1 MIYRSLTQLISVLL
15 IALGVTMLVVTLWH
29 GVGVGLVLGALF
41 VVAGAG
47 RLYVLR
53 RREP

>member
-1 MIYRSLTQLISVLL
+1 MKILGGLMALLAATMIG
-15 IALGVTMLVVTLWH
+15 LGVVMLVVTLAR
-29 GVGVGLVLGALF
+29 GGGSVGISLGLLF

-53 RREP
+53 RR